1 MAKRLPTVLEKAEAE
16 ALLDQPNTSCPTG
29 LRNRAI
35 LEVLYRAGLR
45 NAEARHLR
53 PGDIRWQD
61 GVIEVRG
68 GKGGKDRVVPID
80 SETIGWLTAWKG
92 KRPKGS
98 RYFFTTLQG
107 RVLSARYLQTLIK
120 RLAHKAG
127 IERADQVTPHVLR
140 HSYATHLLN
149 DGFTIREVQQLLG
162 HSSIQTT
169 QIYTHVSPGDLAEK
183 IQRHAGDAE
192 KRARVGTLVD
202 KLMAL
207 PPDALDALAEALD
220 GHGDLEG

>member
-1 MAKRLPTVLEKAEAE
+1 MAKRLPTVLEKGEAE
-16 ALLDQPNTSCPTG
+16 ALLEQPNTSCPTG

-53 PGDIRWQD
+53 PGDIRWRD
-61 GVIEVRG
+61 GMIEVRG
-68 GKGGKDRVVPID
+68 GKGGKDRVVPVD
-80 SETIGWLTAWKG
+80 SETLGWLRAWQA
-92 KRPKGS
+92 KRPRG
-98 RYFFTTLQG
+98 RHFFNTLAG
-107 RVLSARYLQTLIK
+107 GELSARYLQALIK

-183 IQRHAGDAE
+183 IQQRSGNGEQRD
-192 KRARVGTLVD
+192 RVNTLVRR
-202 KLMAL
+202 LMEL
-207 PPDALDALAEALD
+207 PADALDALAEALD
-220 GHGDLEG
+220 GHGDPGD